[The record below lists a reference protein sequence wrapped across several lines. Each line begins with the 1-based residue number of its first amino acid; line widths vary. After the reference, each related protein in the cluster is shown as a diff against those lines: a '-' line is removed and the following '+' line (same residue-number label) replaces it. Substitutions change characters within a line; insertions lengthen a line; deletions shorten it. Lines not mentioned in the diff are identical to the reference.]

1 MEPLRLTRHARR
13 RARNRHI
20 PIAVIAEVYA
30 DPDDVRPA
38 GLPDRALRSRLYDR
52 QVIVVVVDLVDGAVV
67 SVWARPAR

>member
-1 MEPLRLTRHARR
+1 M
-13 RARNRHI
+13 
-20 PIAVIAEVYA
+20 AVLAEVYA
-30 DPDDVRPA
+30 DPDDAQPA